1 MFFKKNLTKK
11 LNKCIIKKTKKKFE
25 IVKKSK
31 ELKRKLSFTKIKI
44 PLWIMKNLADSAFC
58 IVVVPKNIRRNINQ
72 YLNIFWNFCF
82 FSAIILFKNLPGLK
96 YLNFFKNT
104 LILKFKKIIE
114 FIMDQNIETLKIDIV
129 KKEACIY
136 ENILI
141 QNLIFSKI
149 KIFKWKKNGLKKFL

>member
-1 MFFKKNLTKK
+1 
-11 LNKCIIKKTKKKFE
+11 
-25 IVKKSK
+25 
-31 ELKRKLSFTKIKI
+31 
-44 PLWIMKNLADSAFC
+44 MKNLADSAFC
-58 IVVVPKNIRRNINQ
+58 IVVVPRNIRRNINQ

-104 LILKFKKIIE
+104 LILKFKKIIGV
-114 FIMDQNIETLKIDIV
+114 IMDQNIETLKIDIV
-129 KKEACIY
+129 KKEVCIY